1 MLMLEQ
7 RIQQQFFESADLIS
21 QSADVLSRP
30 IAQAAAALL
39 GCITAGGK
47 VLIVGGGATAAL
59 APYAAAL
66 WVGRFERN
74 RPPLAA
80 MALGQQGAVVAALT
94 DGAEPHQALA
104 KEVRALGVP
113 GDVLIALAAGRSPT
127 PLIAAVQAALAK
139 DMSVIALTGAD
150 NGIAELLGE
159 TDVHIAVPHERAARI
174 VECHALVLHCM
185 ADALD
190 LQLMGEQDS
199 A

>member
-1 MLMLEQ
+1 MLEQ
-7 RIQQQFFESADLIS
+7 RIQQQFFESADLLS
-21 QSADVLSRP
+21 QSADALSRP
-30 IAQAAAALL
+30 IAQAATALL

-47 VLIVGGGATAAL
+47 VMIAGAGASAAL

-66 WVGRFERN
+66 WVGRFERK

-80 MALGQQGAVVAALT
+80 FALGQQGAVTAALT
-94 DGAEPHQALA
+94 DGAEPQQALA

-113 GDVLIALAAGRSPT
+113 GDVLLVLAAGRSPM
-127 PLIAAVQAALAK
+127 PLIAAVQSALAK

-150 NGIAELLGE
+150 TGIAELLGE
-159 TDVHIAVPHERAARI
+159 TDVHIAVAHDRAARI